1 MTVTCKTLEKP
12 DVGALSQVFN
22 RLQAAILARLTSR
35 RAASSV
41 LWIQLAPPHFNK
53 EDSVVVTQKP
63 NPLSSIRVSGPIPA
77 HLARSVI
84 EETLRNA
91 ILDGRL
97 PCGTAMRQ
105 QELASL
111 FGVSRMPVRE
121 ALRQLEAQSL
131 LHVVTHKGAVV
142 APLIEDNS
150 AETYALR
157 ILLESEAL
165 RLSIPLLGT
174 SDIEQAGALIDT
186 LEHETDYNEIGRLNR
201 LFHMALYGK
210 APNQRLLSL
219 VEHGLNEEERFLRFN
234 LEAMG
239 LGETSQEDHREL
251 LTLVAQK
258 KVEESVLTLRN
269 HLMRGMEV
277 ITHYLNGLEQEND
290 KGAR

>member
-1 MTVTCKTLEKP
+1 M
-12 DVGALSQVFN
+12 
-22 RLQAAILARLTSR
+22 
-35 RAASSV
+35 
-41 LWIQLAPPHFNK
+41 
-53 EDSVVVTQKP
+53 TQKP
-63 NPLSSIRVSGPIPA
+63 NLLNSIKVSGPIPA

-165 RLSIPLLGT
+165 RLSIPLLT
-174 SDIEQAGALIDT
+174 EADIAEAETLINAL
-186 LEHETDYNEIGRLNR
+186 EREKDYTEIGRLNR
-201 LFHMALYGK
+201 LFHMALYDK
-210 APNQRLLSL
+210 APNQRLLKL

-234 LEAMG
+234 LSEAMG
-239 LGETSQEDHREL
+239 LGETSQEDHRTL
-251 LTLVAQK
+251 LSLVAQK
-258 KVEESVLTLRN
+258 KTDESILTLRN
-269 HLMRGMEV
+269 HLTRGMEV
-277 ITHYLNGLEQEND
+277 ISAYLNGLEAAG
-290 KGAR
+290 K

>member
-1 MTVTCKTLEKP
+1 LDP
-12 DVGALSQVFN
+12 ISQH
-22 RLQAAILARLTSR
+22 
-35 RAASSV
+35 
-41 LWIQLAPPHFNK
+41 PPNK
-53 EDSVVVTQKP
+53 EHYVTVTQKP
-63 NPLSSIRVSGPIPA
+63 TPLNSIKVSGPIPA
-77 HLARSVI
+77 HLARSMI

-131 LHVVTHKGAVV
+131 VQVVTHKGAVV

-150 AETYALR
+150 AETYELR
-157 ILLESEAL
+157 MLLESEAL
-165 RLSIPLLGT
+165 RLSIPLLT
-174 SDIEQAGALIDT
+174 NTDIAEANAFINALEQ
-186 LEHETDYNEIGRLNR
+186 EKDYAEIGRLNR
-201 LFHMALYGK
+201 LFHMALYSK
-210 APNQRLLSL
+210 APNQRLLKL

-239 LGETSQEDHREL
+239 LGQMSQADHREL
-251 LTLVAQK
+251 LNLVAQK

-277 ITHYLNGLEQEND
+277 ITQYLSGLEA
-290 KGAR
+290 ARKQKT

>member
-1 MTVTCKTLEKP
+1 M
-12 DVGALSQVFN
+12 
-22 RLQAAILARLTSR
+22 
-35 RAASSV
+35 
-41 LWIQLAPPHFNK
+41 
-53 EDSVVVTQKP
+53 TQKP
-63 NPLSSIRVSGPIPA
+63 NPLNSIKISGPIPA

-97 PCGTAMRQ
+97 PYGTAMRQ

-150 AETYALR
+150 AETYELR
-157 ILLESEAL
+157 MLLESEAL
-165 RLSIPLLGT
+165 RLSIPLLT
-174 SDIEQAGALIDT
+174 EADIAEADAIIVALEQ
-186 LEHETDYNEIGRLNR
+186 EKDYSEIGRLNR

-210 APNQRLLSL
+210 APNQRLLNL
-219 VEHGLNEEERFLRFN
+219 VEHGLNEEERFLRYN

-251 LTLVAQK
+251 LNLVAQK
-258 KVEESVLTLRN
+258 KTQESILTLRN

-277 ITHYLNGLEQEND
+277 ITAYLNGLDAGGNKD
-290 KGAR
+290 TH

>member
-1 MTVTCKTLEKP
+1 M
-12 DVGALSQVFN
+12 
-22 RLQAAILARLTSR
+22 
-35 RAASSV
+35 
-41 LWIQLAPPHFNK
+41 
-53 EDSVVVTQKP
+53 TQKP
-63 NPLSSIRVSGPIPA
+63 NPLNSIKISGPIPA

-150 AETYALR
+150 AETYELR
-157 ILLESEAL
+157 LLLESEAL
-165 RLSIPLLGT
+165 RLSIPLLT
-174 SDIEQAGALIDT
+174 EADLADAENFICALEQ
-186 LEHETDYNEIGRLNR
+186 EKDYTEIGRLNR
-201 LFHMALYGK
+201 LFHMTLYSK
-210 APNQRLLSL
+210 APNQRLLKL
-219 VEHGLNEEERFLRFN
+219 GEHGLNEEERFLRFN

-251 LTLVAQK
+251 LNLVAQRK
-258 KVEESVLTLRN
+258 TDESILTLRN

-277 ITHYLNGLEQEND
+277 ITAYLNSPNTTV
-290 KGAR
+290 KNTP

>member
-1 MTVTCKTLEKP
+1 MT
-12 DVGALSQVFN
+12 
-22 RLQAAILARLTSR
+22 
-35 RAASSV
+35 
-41 LWIQLAPPHFNK
+41 H
-53 EDSVVVTQKP
+53 KP
-63 NPLSSIRVSGPIPA
+63 NPLSSIKISGPIPA

-165 RLSIPLLGT
+165 RLSIPLLRQ
-174 SDIEQAGALIDT
+174 SDIEQADALIDA
-186 LEHETDYNEIGRLNR
+186 LERETDYCELGRLNR
-201 LFHMALYGK
+201 LIHMALYGK
-210 APNQRLLSL
+210 APNQRLLNL

-251 LTLVAQK
+251 LNLVAQK
-258 KVEESVLTLRN
+258 KVEQSVLTLRN

-277 ITHYLNGLEQEND
+277 ITHYLNSLEQGD
-290 KGAR
+290 KEQR

>member
-1 MTVTCKTLEKP
+1 M
-12 DVGALSQVFN
+12 
-22 RLQAAILARLTSR
+22 
-35 RAASSV
+35 
-41 LWIQLAPPHFNK
+41 
-53 EDSVVVTQKP
+53 TQKP
-63 NPLSSIRVSGPIPA
+63 NPLSSIKISGPIPA
-77 HLARSVI
+77 HLARAVI

-157 ILLESEAL
+157 MLLESEAL
-165 RLSIPLLGT
+165 RLSIPLLT
-174 SDIEQAGALIDT
+174 DADLAEAEACINAL
-186 LEHETDYNEIGRLNR
+186 ESERDYREIGRLNR
-201 LFHMALYGK
+201 LFHMVLYGK
-210 APNQRLLSL
+210 APNQRLLNL

-251 LTLVAQK
+251 LSLVAQK
-258 KVEESVLTLRN
+258 RVEESTLTLRN

-277 ITHYLNGLEQEND
+277 IANYLRGLENAD
-290 KGAR
+290 KKAAR